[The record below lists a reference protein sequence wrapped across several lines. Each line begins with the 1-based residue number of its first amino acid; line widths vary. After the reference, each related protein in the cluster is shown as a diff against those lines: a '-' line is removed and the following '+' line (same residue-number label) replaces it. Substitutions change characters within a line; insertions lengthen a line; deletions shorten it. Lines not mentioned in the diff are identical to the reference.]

1 MRRPPFRNAVNDTE
15 AVMQKTDIRL
25 YNILF
30 PIWLFFLWPTAVW
43 LLILPANFAVDSL
56 VLYLAARHLKIGERP
71 ALWRRSIV
79 KVWVIGFLSDL
90 VGAALIFG
98 LMLTLDYAMPSW
110 DTFHFP
116 GTTLL
121 SLPGVVLA
129 GVLIYW
135 GNRRFSFSKC
145 GLGEETV
152 RALALALAVFTAPYA
167 MLIPLY
173 G

>member
-1 MRRPPFRNAVNDTE
+1 MKKE
-15 AVMQKTDIRL
+15 IRL

-30 PIWLFFLWPTAVW
+30 PVWMFFVLPTPVW
-43 LLILPANFAVDSL
+43 ILILPANFAIDSL
-56 VLYLAARHLKIGERP
+56 VLWLAARHYKLGAFK
-71 ALWRRSIV
+71 LWEHSIARI
-79 KVWVIGFLSDL
+79 WIIGFLSDFI
-90 VGAALIFG
+90 GAALILS
-98 LMLTLDYAMPSW
+98 LMLLIEGIGLSW

-129 GVLIYW
+129 GWLIDLL
-135 GNRRFSFSKC
+135 NRHFAFKKC
-145 GLGEETV
+145 KLDAETIC
-152 RALALALAVFTAPYA
+152 RLSLLLAIFTAPYA